1 MSPRRRRPDDPV
13 GDPAGPAEA
22 AEREWRAAVGALYEM
37 TRFDHPRGPVEG
49 CPHCVGRVGMESL
62 MGVPREDA
70 PAEGMDRFGFKAM
83 TTVGTEREFRWFLP
97 RLVEVLGDDPGG
109 IADESVLV
117 GKLEYAGWSAWPD
130 EERDAV
136 RRAFVALWRLWIDG
150 GRHWRLPWWSPDARR
165 PIEADDILAAL
176 ARLGVDVAPLVDE
189 VFARARNDRDLAE
202 EAVWL
207 AESIAAAAEATNPF
221 EGDLEVATALLD
233 EAAIARLDALAL
245 ELAEVDTGP
254 AALGDRL
261 LYVTERLERRRGRH
275 PSG

>member
-1 MSPRRRRPDDPV
+1 
-13 GDPAGPAEA
+13 
-22 AEREWRAAVGALYEM
+22 
-37 TRFDHPRGPVEG
+37 
-49 CPHCVGRVGMESL
+49 
-62 MGVPREDA
+62 
-70 PAEGMDRFGFKAM
+70 MDRFGFKAM

-97 RLVEVLGDDPGG
+97 RLVEVLADDPGG

-207 AESIAAAAEATNPF
+207 AESIVAAAEATNPF